1 MYRPLILFLLLSAV
15 SPLSAQPLTLDAAL
29 AFALEH
35 NHAIRLARLD
45 VDLARETRG
54 LGTAGYLPTLDFGA
68 SASYTGSRQDSNSPF
83 TFGDSDTRA
92 LSAQLSLNWTLF
104 DGFRMFA
111 DDARYRELTSLGET
125 QARARIEATVLDVA
139 RAWFTLAQQQQLD
152 SVYALTLS
160 ISRTR
165 LEEARVRRSFGGS
178 LTEAL
183 NAEVAYTNDSL
194 EAIEQRHVL
203 DIARHSLNL
212 ALGRSSDLP
221 IEVLHDVELPALPYS
236 DAALFELARERNA
249 TLRASR
255 HALGVAREER
265 ALRRGNFFPRVSA
278 FAQYGMSDRTVI
290 PAVPRAGG
298 NILTSGTDAVAGLNL
313 SMNLFNGFRNS
324 IDVQRA
330 TIEERQ
336 AEIALEEE
344 HLRLD
349 AALHEQ
355 LSQLRLREA
364 ALKLTGQNREAAR
377 AALELQVERFEAGS
391 ASSLEF
397 RDAQLQFVRAAT
409 AHIDARLRL
418 RLAQLALL
426 RSIGDIVR

>member
-1 MYRPLILFLLLSAV
+1 MHRSLILILLLFAA

-29 AFALEH
+29 AIALEH

-45 VDLARETRG
+45 ADIARETRG
-54 LGTAGYLPTLDFGA
+54 LGTAGFLPTLDFGA
-68 SASYTGSRQDSNSPF
+68 SASFTGSRQDSNSPF

-92 LSAQLSLNWTLF
+92 LTAQLSLNWTLF

-111 DDARYRELTSLGET
+111 DNARYRELTLLGES

-152 SVYALTLS
+152 SVYALTLD

-165 LEEARVRRSFGGS
+165 LEKARVRRSFGGS
-178 LTEAL
+178 LAEAL

-194 EAIEQRHVL
+194 EAIEQRHMLRV
-203 DIARHSLNL
+203 ARQTLNL
-212 ALGRSSDLP
+212 ALGRSSDAP
-221 IEVLHDVELPALPYS
+221 IEVLSDVELPALPYS

-249 TLRASR
+249 ALRASR

-265 ALRRGNFFPRVSA
+265 ALRRGNYLPRVSA
-278 FAQYGMSDRTVI
+278 FAQYGMTDRTVI

-298 NILTSGTDAVAGLNL
+298 DILTSGTDAVAGLNL
-313 SMNLFNGFRNS
+313 SVNVFNGFRNS

-330 TIEERQ
+330 AIEERQ

-349 AALHEQ
+349 AALREQ
-355 LSQLRLREA
+355 LSQLRLRED
-364 ALKLTGQNREAAR
+364 ALTLAGHNREAAR

-409 AHIDARLRL
+409 ARINAQQGL
-418 RLAQLALL
+418 RLAQLSLL
-426 RSIGDIVR
+426 RSIGEIVR